1 MQLIVLSGNLR
12 QLQSYL
18 IKAKFTWCQTN
29 LDPVQNLYQIG
40 LSFTRISA
48 IWTNFVPPI
57 RASFVPAKKQVQFC
71 TCTGFEYMPAS
82 CKHFDR
88 PFFFVPTVQLRL
100 GC

>member
-18 IKAKFTWCQTN
+18 IKAKFTWYWTN

-82 CKHFDR
+82 CINTLTGLFLY
-88 PFFFVPTVQLRL
+88 TVQLRL